1 MSQADVDCLE
11 ELNSVWRCNSC
22 NNERRK
28 SMRLETSVQ
37 DGKLTLEDMMKVLND
52 IREDQK
58 ATKQDFNTSY
68 EALHVKLEENAQS
81 LQSALQK
88 IEEFSKR
95 VVDLELENGNLKKK
109 VDELEIRVDDMEQYS
124 RRNCLEIQGIPEE
137 KNENVLDIV
146 KDVGRALGMDVSEEM
161 IDTCH
166 RLGQKDSGYRGPRGI
181 IVKFVRRL
189 DREALLQKR
198 RERKKDFS
206 TRHLSLD
213 RPSDV
218 PVYLNESLSPMRRKL
233 LAKARMLKRDRGY
246 KYIWLR
252 NGNILLRKEEG
263 SAVIQIKTQ
272 ADLDKL

>member
-1 MSQADVDCLE
+1 
-11 ELNSVWRCNSC
+11 
-22 NNERRK
+22 
-28 SMRLETSVQ
+28 
-37 DGKLTLEDMMKVLND
+37 
-52 IREDQK
+52 
-58 ATKQDFNTSY
+58 
-68 EALHVKLEENAQS
+68 
-81 LQSALQK
+81 
-88 IEEFSKR
+88 
-95 VVDLELENGNLKKK
+95 
-109 VDELEIRVDDMEQYS
+109 MEQYS

-218 PVYLNESLSPMRRKL
+218 LVYLNESLSPMRRKL